1 VDKKAEIRAEWSEDK
16 KRKVATGQ
24 REHQKIIENLSEVL
38 NRRNALSGK
47 PMPPGVIDVQIQ
59 SLVCVS
65 DLAALVDCLENMGKI
80 DRVEFMAASVNR
92 LGRMLQAIE
101 RPN

>member
-1 VDKKAEIRAEWSEDK
+1 
-16 KRKVATGQ
+16 
-24 REHQKIIENLSEVL
+24 
-38 NRRNALSGK
+38 
-47 PMPPGVIDVQIQ
+47 MPPGVIDVQIQ